1 MQDFKINV
9 NVVNAN
15 APNLVNIKIVL
26 EIVNKNVNIML
37 VILHPMSIYVM
48 QNIYAIKNVG

>member
-1 MQDFKINV
+1 MQDIKINV